1 MFFLKHIEEWIS
13 LPRKHMKN
21 CAEVTVDKIYIFWL
35 NEKNIE
41 EGISHVNLPAIT
53 RKYHSENI
61 MESID
66 IK

>member
-1 MFFLKHIEEWIS
+1 
-13 LPRKHMKN
+13 MKN

-35 NEKNIE
+35 NEKYIE